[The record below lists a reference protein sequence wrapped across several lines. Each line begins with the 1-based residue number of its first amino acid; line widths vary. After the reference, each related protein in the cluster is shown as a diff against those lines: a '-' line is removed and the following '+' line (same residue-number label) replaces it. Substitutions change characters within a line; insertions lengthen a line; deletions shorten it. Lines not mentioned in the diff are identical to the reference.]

1 MLNNSKLEVHH
12 GDAAGQVWG
21 RGRIGSVLTWTV
33 GESVAYY
40 DYSFWLASLGNSLPR
55 HASPG
60 SLLHIHMVLALC
72 VYPSLSVFK
81 VSF

>member
-1 MLNNSKLEVHH
+1 MEML
-12 GDAAGQVWG
+12 QG
-21 RGRIGSVLTWTV
+21 RCGVGGRVGSVLTWTV

-81 VSF
+81 VSFLRTMCEP